1 MTNAFS
7 KCIFAASFLRFTM
20 YDELFYKI
28 ALSYQKGYG
37 NALIKKLLQLSGTA
51 SALFLDFHAVRK
63 KLKTTRA
70 MLSAPVLTPE
80 IEKAVAKE
88 LHLAAKNNITYCF
101 YTDDVYPKRLL
112 RCNDAPYMFCY
123 KGTHQ
128 FNNEKTIAIVGT
140 RNATPYG
147 KDMVR
152 RVISDLS
159 SHNISVISGLAVG
172 IDTFAHEAAL
182 DFHLHTIGVMG
193 SGFGNIYPSSNK
205 KLAKRMTDSG
215 STLLS
220 EYLYYT
226 LPDRQ
231 NFPKRNRIIAG
242 MADALLVVET
252 GKRGGSIIT
261 ACIAH
266 SYQRD
271 VFAIP
276 GSVFEPSHEGC
287 HELIRQNLAALVT
300 SGEDIIDMMGWNLD
314 KPVQIQPQ
322 IFQNFNEDE
331 ENVMTVMQ
339 NIKEPSIDELIAL
352 CEPLTPSKI
361 AAVLL
366 GLELNGV
373 IEALPGKRYRMIKR

>member
-1 MTNAFS
+1 M
-7 KCIFAASFLRFTM
+7 L
-20 YDELFYKI
+20 DELFYKI
-28 ALSYQKGYG
+28 ALSHQKGYG

-51 SALFLDFHAVRK
+51 TALFLDFHSIRK
-63 KLKTTRA
+63 KMKTTRA
-70 MLSAPVLTPE
+70 LLSAPVLSLE
-80 IEKAVAKE
+80 IEKAVSNE
-88 LHLAAKNNITYCF
+88 LNIAAKNNISYCF
-101 YTDDVYPKRLL
+101 FTDEKYPKRLL

-123 KGTHQ
+123 QGTSQ
-128 FNNEKTIAIVGT
+128 FNNEKALAIVGT

-152 RVISDLS
+152 RVVADLS
-159 SHNISVISGLAVG
+159 SHNISIISGLAVG

-182 DFHLHTIGVMG
+182 DCHLHTIGVMG
-193 SGFGNIYPSSNK
+193 SGFGNMYPTSNK
-205 KLAKRMTDSG
+205 KLAKKMADSG
-215 STLLS
+215 STLVS
-220 EYLYYT
+220 EYSYYT

-287 HELIRQNLAALVT
+287 HELIRQNLAALVS
-300 SGEDIIDMMGWNLD
+300 SGEDIIEMMGWNME
-314 KPVQIQPQ
+314 KPTHIQPQ
-322 IFQNFNEDE
+322 MFQNFTKE
-331 ENVMTVMQ
+331 EETVITVIQ
-339 NIKEPSIDELIAL
+339 NLKEPSIDELNAL
-352 CEPLTPSKI
+352 CEPSTPSKI
-361 AAVLL
+361 ASVLL
-366 GLELNGV
+366 GLELSGV
-373 IEALPGKRYRMIKR
+373 IEAVPGKRYRIIKR

>member
-1 MTNAFS
+1 M
-7 KCIFAASFLRFTM
+7 L
-20 YDELFYKI
+20 DELFYKI

-37 NALIKKLLQLSGTA
+37 NSIIKKLLQLSGSA
-51 SALFLDFHAVRK
+51 SALFHDFHSIRK
-63 KLKTTRA
+63 KHQTTRSFPA
-70 MLSAPVLTPE
+70 PPVLTSE
-80 IEKAVAKE
+80 IEKAVHSE
-88 LHLAAKNNITYCF
+88 LNVAAKNNIFHCF
-101 YTDDVYPKRLL
+101 YTDHDYPKRLL

-123 KGTHQ
+123 QGSNQ
-128 FNNEKTIAIVGT
+128 FNFEKTLAIVGT
-140 RNATPYG
+140 RHATSYG
-147 KDMVR
+147 KDTVR
-152 RVISDLS
+152 RVLSGLS
-159 SHNISVISGLAVG
+159 SHNISIISGLAMG

-182 DFHLHTIGVMG
+182 DYSLHTVGIMG

-205 KLAKRMTDSG
+205 KLAKRMTDLG
-215 STLLS
+215 STLVS
-220 EYLYYT
+220 EFSYYT

-276 GSVFEPSHEGC
+276 GSVFEPSREGC

-300 SGEDIIDMMGWNLD
+300 SGEDIIDMMGWNAE
-314 KPVQIQPQ
+314 KPAQIQPQ
-322 IFQNFNEDE
+322 LFQQLNANEE
-331 ENVMTVMQ
+331 IVVSIIQ
-339 NIKEPSIDELIAL
+339 NLKEVHIDELITQN
-352 CEPLTPSKI
+352 CTLTPSKM
-361 AAVLL
+361 ASVLL

-373 IEALPGKRYRMIKR
+373 IEALPGKRYRLIK

>member
-1 MTNAFS
+1 
-7 KCIFAASFLRFTM
+7 M

-28 ALSYQKGYG
+28 ALSFQKGYG
-37 NALIKKLLQLSGTA
+37 NVLIKKLLQLSGSA
-51 SALFLDFHAVRK
+51 SALFLDFHSVRK
-63 KLKTTRA
+63 KMKTTRT
-70 MLSAPVLTPE
+70 MLAAPVLTLE
-80 IEKAVAKE
+80 IEKAVSNE
-88 LHLAAKNNITYCF
+88 LNMAAKNNISYCF
-101 YTDDVYPKRLL
+101 FTDDVYPKRLL
-112 RCNDAPYMFCY
+112 RCNDAPYMFCF
-123 KGTHQ
+123 KGSHQ
-128 FNNEKTIAIVGT
+128 FNNEKTLAVVGT
-140 RNATPYG
+140 RHATPYG

-152 RVISDLS
+152 RVVSDLA
-159 SHNISVISGLAVG
+159 SHNISIISGLAVG

-182 DFHLHTIGVMG
+182 DFHLHTVGVMG

-205 KLAKRMTDSG
+205 KLAKRMIDSG
-215 STLLS
+215 STMLS
-220 EYLYYT
+220 EYSYFT

-314 KPVQIQPQ
+314 KPEHIQPQ
-322 IFQNFNEDE
+322 IFHKYNEDE
-331 ENVMTVMQ
+331 ESVMAVMQ
-339 NIKEPSIDELIAL
+339 SIIEPSIDELIAL

-361 AAVLL
+361 ASVLL

-373 IEALPGKRYRMIKR
+373 IETLPGKRYRIIKR